1 VVDPR
6 ARTAARRHRLE
17 LGAATGD
24 TGFAA
29 AAIVGGQGRLISP
42 GTNFDRLVEVKE
54 TYDPENVFRSN
65 RNMRP
70 RARVGKAGAA

>member
-1 VVDPR
+1 M
-6 ARTAARRHRLE
+6 
-17 LGAATGD
+17 GS
-24 TGFAA
+24 AA
-29 AAIVGGQGRLISP
+29 AAIVGGRGRSIST

-65 RNMRP
+65 RNIRP